1 MKVAL
6 KVYIFM
12 CEQHWY
18 ELAGIC
24 HASYLCLE
32 IPPPPPHSTTTTTT
46 SNWCTFFSGVF
57 PKKRAIINP
66 AELFIQIP
74 VTIILTNETQTIK
87 EFWSLTEKFE
97 KCSTQS
103 LKCNFLS
110 FFLGFVFIWYWIHL
124 YFYWPGVFWWT
135 VARIQILFPGK
146 SFPVF
151 LQAVWLFFQY

>member
-6 KVYIFM
+6 KVYIFKW
-12 CEQHWY
+12 EQHWY

-24 HASYLCLE
+24 HASYLFLQ
-32 IPPPPPHSTTTTTT
+32 IPPPPPLHHHQQLVY
-46 SNWCTFFSGVF
+46 FFSGAF

-74 VTIILTNETQTIK
+74 VTIVLTNETQTIK
-87 EFWSLTEKFE
+87 EFWSLIVIE

-124 YFYWPGVFWWT
+124 YFHWPGVFWWT
-135 VARIQILFPGK
+135 VARLQILFPGK
-146 SFPVF
+146 CFPVF
-151 LQAVWLFFQY
+151 LQAVRLFFQW